1 MAPTGPTPNGD
12 KKMNAPKVMI
22 EAIRT
27 VSTQNRLKAA
37 LLAEKVFYAHLK
49 NNKLD
54 GDFTD
59 EECIAMSAEAAASE
73 IYYQF
78 A

>member
-1 MAPTGPTPNGD
+1 
-12 KKMNAPKVMI
+12 MNAPKVMI

-27 VSTQNRLKAA
+27 VSKQNRLKAA
-37 LLAEKVFYAHLK
+37 LLAEKTFYAHLK

-54 GDFTD
+54 GDFD
-59 EECIAMSAEAAASE
+59 DAECISMAAEAAVSE